1 MQKLAEVCI
10 KRPVFATMVVMAL
23 VVIGSASWM
32 RLGVDRFP
40 AVDLPT
46 VSVRVELPG
55 ASIEETETQLAQR
68 LEEQTNTIQGINEL
82 RSICGPGTVIV
93 IVTFNLNRQIDVA
106 AQDVRDKVAIAVRN
120 MPREILPPII
130 AKFDNDQAPVV
141 TIALSGER
149 SLRELTEIADKQV
162 RPQLERSTGVGEV
175 RIVGGLL
182 RSVNIWV
189 DPDRLAAYQIPITNV
204 RDAIV
209 RQNADL
215 PGGNVTAGLNEASLR
230 TMGRIAEPRSFNDL
244 VVATL
249 HGVPVR
255 VRDIGCAEDGTT
267 EPRPAARRNG
277 VPTVIMEVRRQS
289 GENTVAVIEGVKGK
303 LVRLRDQ
310 VPPDVKLEVIRDQS
324 RYIYAA
330 LHEINLHL
338 VLGSILASLVVLA
351 FMRSWRST
359 FIAAVAIPTSVVS
372 ALRMIWAR
380 NFTLN
385 SVTMLALVLMVGIVI
400 DDAIVVLENVFRFVE
415 EKKMRPFEAAREAT
429 ADIGLAVM
437 ATTFSLVV
445 IFVPVSFM
453 SSISGRFLYQFGLT
467 AAVSVL
473 VSLLVSFSLIPMMC
487 ARLLRTEDAA
497 SGHAAEGALAASRGG
512 FYAWLDRGY
521 AWSLALSM
529 RHRWVIVVISA
540 LTLAAAV
547 PIYRQVKQEYIPTDV
562 DESEFEVL
570 VFGPENMSLAA
581 MDEAMQALSKEARE
595 TKGVA
600 LILASGGGS
609 FLGKVNQGYMYVRTV
624 SHEERTVTPGR
635 LWKGLIHGRPLEA
648 FQGNYA
654 QREVMMAL
662 RQRFKKFTD
671 MRTQVRNI
679 AGFNI
684 GGGTFDVDLAL
695 RGPELEKL
703 AVYGET
709 LKQKARQL
717 GGIVDVD
724 TTLRLDKPELRVTID
739 RQRAADLRV
748 DTSQIATALRLMVG
762 GDDQVSRFH
771 DPENNEDYDVQIR
784 LMPEFR
790 GNLSTISRLYV
801 SRDTTSTNAATG
813 APAQINLAPGGGL
826 VRLDNVVKIERAAI
840 ASRIDRTDRQRE
852 TRVRAMIAPGY
863 GQADRIEALKKA
875 AAGMNM
881 PAAYQTFVTGKARE
895 MEKTFTEFLW
905 VFLLSVVFMYMILA
919 SQFESMIHPLT
930 ILLSLPLSVPFALFS
945 LWYTGN
951 TLNLYSALG
960 ILVLF
965 GVVKKNAILQIDHMN
980 NLRAH
985 GMDRLAAIMQGN
997 RDRLRPILM
1006 TTLAL
1011 VAGMLPLWVGTG
1023 PGTEERRAI
1032 AVVVIGGQMLSL
1044 LLTLLVTPVAYSLFE
1059 DAARVLQL
1067 STPSL
1072 APWRGLARQGEH
1084 RAWRHRLRRAWRRP
1098 PARSPAPSTTECRGA
1113 DAASRSTL
1121 GSDFAARTRHSVGSF
1136 VRQMPELVRALGFP
1150 GRVPSSASPRFW
1162 LFARHPR

>member
-10 KRPVFATMVVMAL
+10 KRPVFATMLIMAFVVVGA
-23 VVIGSASWM
+23 ASWF

-46 VSVRVELPG
+46 VNVRVELPG
-55 ASIEETETQLAQR
+55 SSPEEMEILVAQK
-68 LEEQTNTIQGINEL
+68 LEEQINTIQGIQEL
-82 RSICGPGTVIV
+82 RSISGTGTTIL

-149 SLRELTEIADKQV
+149 SLRELTEIADKEV
-162 RPQLERSTGVGEV
+162 RPQLERSAGVGEV
-175 RIVGGLL
+175 RIVGGLP

-189 DPDRLAAYQIPITNV
+189 DPDRLAAYQIPIINV

-230 TMGRIAEPRSFNDL
+230 TMGRIVEPRSFNDL

-249 HGVPVR
+249 SGVPVR
-255 VRDIGCAEDGTT
+255 VRDIGYAEDGTK
-267 EPRPAARRNG
+267 EQRSAARLNG
-277 VPTVIMEVRRQS
+277 VPTVILEVRRQS
-289 GENTVAVIEGVKGK
+289 GENTVAVIEGVKAK
-303 LVRLRDQ
+303 LARIRGLVA
-310 VPPDVKLEVIRDQS
+310 PDVKLEVIRDQS

-372 ALRMIWAR
+372 AFGMMWAL

-385 SVTMLALVLMVGIVI
+385 SVTILALVLMVGIVI

-473 VSLLVSFSLIPMMC
+473 VSLLVSFSLTPMMC
-487 ARLLRTEDAA
+487 ARLLRVEDAA
-497 SGHAAEGALAASRGG
+497 SGHAEGAHGGSRGG
-512 FYAWLDRGY
+512 FYAWIDGAY
-521 AWSLALSM
+521 AWSFAGSM
-529 RHRWVIVVISA
+529 RHRWVIVIISVA
-540 LTLAAAV
+540 TLLSAV
-547 PIYRQVKQEYIPTDV
+547 PIYRQVKQEYIPSDV

-570 VFGPENMSLAA
+570 VFGPEKMSLAA
-581 MDEAMQALSKEARE
+581 MDEAMQALAKEARE

-600 LILASGGGS
+600 LTLASGGGS
-609 FLGKVNQGYMYVRTV
+609 FLAKVNQGYMYVRTV
-624 SHEERTVTPGR
+624 SYEERTLTPAR
-635 LWKGLIHGRPLEA
+635 LWKGLASGRPLDA
-648 FQGNYA
+648 FRGNYS
-654 QREVMMAL
+654 QRDVMMAL
-662 RQRFKKFTD
+662 RQRFRKFTD

-684 GGGTFDVDLAL
+684 GGGAFDIDLAL

-703 AVYGET
+703 AEYGEI
-709 LKQKARQL
+709 LRAKARTL
-717 GGIVDVD
+717 GGIVDID
-724 TTLRLDKPELRVTID
+724 TTLQLDKPELRVVID
-739 RQRAADLRV
+739 RARAADLRV
-748 DTSQIATALRLMVG
+748 DTEQIATALRLMVG

-771 DPENNEDYDVQIR
+771 DNSVNDDYDVSIR
-784 LMPEFR
+784 LIDAHR
-790 GNLSTISRLYV
+790 RDLGVISRLYV
-801 SRDTTSTNAATG
+801 SRDSASNNVATG
-813 APAQINLAPGGGL
+813 APAQVGLAPGGGL
-826 VRLDNVVKIERAAI
+826 VRLDNIVQII
-840 ASRIDRTDRQRE
+840 QTPSASRIDRTDRQRE
-852 TRVRAMIAPGY
+852 VRLRAGIAPGF
-863 GQADRIEALKKA
+863 GQADRIDALRQA
-875 AAGMNM
+875 VTGMNL
-881 PAAYQTFVTGKARE
+881 PVAYSTFVTGKAKE

-905 VFLLSVVFMYMILA
+905 VFVLSVVFMYMILA

-980 NLRAH
+980 ALRAH
-985 GMDRLAAIMQGN
+985 GMDRDAAIMQGN

-1023 PGTEERRAI
+1023 PGAEERRAI
-1032 AVVVIGGQMLSL
+1032 AVVVIGGQTLCL

-1059 DAARVLQL
+1059 DAADKLRL
-1067 STPSL
+1067 SAPSL
-1072 APWRGLARQGEH
+1072 APWR
-1084 RAWRHRLRRAWRRP
+1084 RA
-1098 PARSPAPSTTECRGA
+1098 
-1113 DAASRSTL
+1113 
-1121 GSDFAARTRHSVGSF
+1121 
-1136 VRQMPELVRALGFP
+1136 
-1150 GRVPSSASPRFW
+1150 
-1162 LFARHPR
+1162 